1 MTKIA
6 FELSG
11 EHSVIPGAEVT
22 GALEA
27 EEIDFLIYRQFDQL
41 LIIEIRKS
49 NISLMDVLAKRL
61 SMTWHIIQVLGI
73 CDAVLSDIIK
83 MVESVEIDHARSLTY
98 RIRTKKI
105 KRKNQ
110 ISSEV
115 LERYIGKTFFDN
127 GYRADLK
134 DPDVQYRIVL
144 SDGKCIFG
152 KTLGS
157 IDRSA
162 FEHRNPSN
170 KPFFYPGVVMPRLAR
185 AMVNIARTKRGSV
198 VLDPYCGTGGILV
211 EAGLIGAVTLGCD
224 IQKKIIMGGQM
235 NLDYY
240 SVDYSIFLQDAGNM
254 ALGDE
259 CVDCI
264 VTDPPY
270 GRSAI
275 IWAQSLDHLMRY
287 SLKEMYRVLR
297 PGGKAI
303 VVSECYL
310 DKLAVEAGFHVI
322 EVYIQRV
329 HRSLTRRITV
339 LDKVS

>member
-1 MTKIA
+1 MTLIA

-11 EHSVIPGAEVT
+11 EHSVIPCAEVI
-22 GALEA
+22 GVLEA
-27 EEIDFLIYRQFDQL
+27 EGIDFLIHRRFDQL
-41 LIIEIRKS
+41 LIIKTCTS
-49 NISLMDVLAKRL
+49 NIPLMDVLTRRL
-61 SMTWHIIQVLGI
+61 AMAWHILQVSGI
-73 CDAVLSDIIK
+73 CDAAQPDIIK
-83 MVESVEIDHARSLTY
+83 MVESVEIDHNRSLTY

-105 KRKNQ
+105 KRKNE
-110 ISSEV
+110 ISSDD
-115 LERYIGKTFFDN
+115 LERGIGKVFYDN
-127 GYRADLK
+127 GYKADLK
-134 DPDVQYRIVL
+134 NPDVEYRAVL

-152 KTLGS
+152 KILGS

-170 KPFFYPGVVMPRLAR
+170 KPFFYPGVIMPRLAR
-185 AMVNIARTKRGSV
+185 AMVNIGRTKHGSI

-211 EAGLIGAVTLGCD
+211 EAGLVGAVTLGCD

-240 SVDYSIFLQDAGNM
+240 SVNYSILLQDAGNM

-275 IWAQSLDHLMRY
+275 IQAQSLDHLMRY

-297 PGGKAI
+297 SGGRAV
-303 VVSECYL
+303 VVSQCHPE
-310 DKLAVEAGFHVI
+310 DLAVEVGFHVVD
-322 EVYIQRV
+322 VYIQRV